1 MRVALRA
8 VSAAVTAMSETT
20 TDYEL
25 LLTTIAQSVS
35 KVLNGT
41 CIVMLIGEDGET
53 IIPVA
58 MQDPDRSVMAAF
70 ATMLM
75 RPRGMSDA
83 MVAAVATAGKTLF
96 MPVVDLAELQARVPA
111 DTLTFMQTIQLRGM
125 IVVPL
130 RVRGEMLGVLTVMRH
145 RAELPLLDELDLEL
159 TEHLANHA
167 ALALANARMFSRLQ
181 AEHVA
186 RADAEQALEHL
197 ERLRRTEARA
207 LEATSFLDAIV
218 ENVPAMVFVKEAD
231 RLSFV
236 RFNRAGEELLGVSRA
251 ELMGKNDYDFFD
263 ASEADFFVAKDRETL
278 TNKALVDIPEE
289 PIQTRNGRR
298 WLHTKKVPIVDA
310 DGVPRFLLGISHDI
324 TDRKRDMAALQA
336 AKDTAE
342 AANRELEAF
351 SYSVAHD
358 LRAPLRAIDGFS
370 QALLEDF
377 APKLGEIGGRYLER
391 VRSSTQRMAA
401 LIDDLLHLSRVT
413 RTELHWAPVDLAAIA
428 RTSIGVLQ
436 RAEPDRAVD
445 VVIADGLA
453 TSADPKLLAIA
464 FDNLLGNAWKFTS
477 KRDRARIEVG
487 TKLEAGRPVYYVKDD
502 GAGFDMKYADKLFG
516 VFQRLHSELEFPGT
530 GIGLATVQRIVHR
543 HGGRCWAESVVGQ
556 GATFYFTLSEAS

>member
-1 MRVALRA
+1 MALRA

-20 TDYEL
+20 TEYEL
-25 LLTTIAQSVS
+25 LLTTIARSVS
-35 KVLNGT
+35 EVLHGT

-53 IIPVA
+53 ITPVA
-58 MQDPDRSVMAAF
+58 IQDPDRSVMEAF
-70 ATMLM
+70 ATMLK
-75 RPRGMSDA
+75 RPRGTSNP
-83 MVAAVATAGKTLF
+83 MVAAVASSGKTLF

-111 DTLTFMQTIQLRGM
+111 DTLAFMQTIQLRGM

-130 RVRGEMLGVLTVMRH
+130 RVRGEMLGVLAVMRH
-145 RAELPLLDELDLEL
+145 RVELPPFDELDLEL

-181 AEHVA
+181 VEHVA
-186 RADAEQALEHL
+186 RADAEQALEH
-197 ERLRRTEARA
+197 LRRTEARA

-236 RFNRAGEELLGVSRA
+236 RFNRAGEELLGVSRE
-251 ELMGKNDYDFFD
+251 ELMGKSDYDFFD

-289 PIQTRNGRR
+289 PIQTRGGRR

-310 DGVPRFLLGISHDI
+310 AGVPRFLLGISHDI
-324 TDRKRDMAALQA
+324 TDRKRDMAALQT
-336 AKDTAE
+336 AKDAAE
-342 AANRELEAF
+342 AANHELEAF

-377 APKLGEIGGRYLER
+377 APKLGDVGKRYLER
-391 VRSSTQRMAA
+391 VRGATQRMAT

-413 RTELHWAPVDLAAIA
+413 RAELHSTAVDLAAIA
-428 RTSIGVLQ
+428 RASIGVLQ
-436 RAEPDRAVD
+436 RAEPDRTVD
-445 VVIADGLA
+445 VVIADGIA
-453 TSADPKLLAIA
+453 ASGDPKLLAIA

-477 KRDRARIEVG
+477 KRERARIEVG
-487 TKLEAGRPVYYVKDD
+487 TKLEAGRPVYFVKDD

-516 VFQRLHSELEFPGT
+516 VFQRLHSEHEFPGT

-543 HGGRCWAESVVGQ
+543 HGGRCWADSEVGQ
-556 GATFYFTLSEAS
+556 GATFYFTLSEPA